1 MREKLIAYYQSLVR
15 PVDEWGPFYPEQK
28 MIDGTD
34 VEMIIRKKRAH
45 KTILAEAFESQ
56 NKNRFKFKKRKAPV
70 QKKKVEGQE
79 TTGNA
84 D

>member
-1 MREKLIAYYQSLVR
+1 
-15 PVDEWGPFYPEQK
+15 

-56 NKNRFKFKKRKAPV
+56 NKNRFKLKKRKAPV
-70 QKKKVEGQE
+70 QQKKKTEGDE
-79 TTGNA
+79 A
-84 D
+84 A